1 MPQKIKLTT
10 IGGGSGHGMLLSAL
24 RDIENLDISAV
35 VAMSDNGRSNGKLRE
50 ELGILPV
57 ADILKCIIALSPKR
71 EMVKDFLLKKFT
83 LDGRL
88 NGYNAGYMMMAK
100 LALFDN
106 FENAV
111 LALSEILEIKGRVFS
126 VTLTRT
132 TLMTEFEDGSLL
144 YGEFA
149 LDKPCGFY
157 GENKKIVRN
166 FLIPHHGENITAYP
180 PVIERIKNA
189 DYIIIGPG
197 GFYNSVM
204 VNFLLP
210 EVKDVVSH
218 TKAKLIFIC
227 NAFNRFGTEKFTLRN
242 YIEELEKRIERRV
255 DIAIAN
261 NGFGEK
267 WDGDFVKADA
277 EDGYGGRKI
286 IYENLLDEDGNYLE
300 NEGEILAGI
309 LGNCIM

>member
-1 MPQKIKLTT
+1 MSRCIKITT
-10 IGGGSGHGMLLSAL
+10 IGGGSGHAMLLAGL
-24 RDIENLDISAV
+24 RDLENVEITAV

-57 ADILKCIIALSPKR
+57 ADILKCMIALSPKR

-111 LALSEILEIKGRVFS
+111 KALSEILEIKGCVFP

-132 TLMTEFEDGSLL
+132 TLTTELENGDLL
-144 YGEFA
+144 FGEYA
-149 LDKPCGFY
+149 IDKPCGFY
-157 GENKKIVRN
+157 GENKKIARN
-166 FLIPHHGENITAYP
+166 FLVPHHGENIEAYP

-189 DYIIIGPG
+189 DYIVIGPG

-210 EVKDVVSH
+210 EVKDAVSH

-227 NAFNRFGTEKFTLRN
+227 NAFNRFGTEGFTLKN
-242 YIEELEKRIERRV
+242 YIEELEKKIGRRV

-261 NGFGEK
+261 NGFSEE
-267 WDGDFVKADA
+267 WEGDFVRTDA
-277 EDGYGGRKI
+277 EDGWGGRKI
-286 IYENLLDEDGNYLE
+286 IYENLLDENGHYLE
-300 NEGEILAGI
+300 NEGDILAGI
-309 LGNCIM
+309 LGEGIM

>member
-1 MPQKIKLTT
+1 
-10 IGGGSGHGMLLSAL
+10 MLLSGL
-24 RDIENLDISAV
+24 RDLENIDITAV
-35 VAMSDNGRSNGKLRE
+35 VAMSDSGRSNGKLRE

-57 ADILKCIIALSPKR
+57 ADILKCIIALSSKR
-71 EMVKDFLLKKFT
+71 EMVKAFLLKKFE
-83 LDGRL
+83 LDGKL
-88 NGYNAGYMMMAK
+88 KGYNAGYMMMAK

-111 LALSEILEIKGRVFS
+111 LALSEILEIKGRVLPC
-126 VTLTRT
+126 TLTRT
-132 TLMTEFEDGSLL
+132 TLATELENGELL
-144 YGEFA
+144 FGEYTI
-149 LDKPCGFY
+149 DKPCGFY
-157 GENKKIVRN
+157 GENKKIAKN
-166 FLIPHHGENITAYP
+166 FLTPHYGEGIEVYP
-180 PVIERIKNA
+180 PVIDAIKNA
-189 DYIIIGPG
+189 DYVIMGPG

-210 EVKDVVSH
+210 EVKDSIKN
-218 TKAKLIFIC
+218 TSAKIIFMC
-227 NAFNRFGTEKFTLRN
+227 NKLNRFGTEGFTLKD

-309 LGNCIM
+309 LGRELCEKRMSF